1 MWNPAPCPLVWAHL
15 LGDYRPERNPI
26 LAALSDLTRDERM
39 VLSML
44 AEPNDPVTRR
54 ILARVSAA
62 ETLRLAEADG
72 AVPGLDRVDAQ
83 VARPPDD
90 VAASRRARRTR
101 ARSRDA
107 DLLALRFMMWP
118 SSRCRGAG
126 V

>member
-15 LGDYRPERNPI
+15 LGDRRPERNPI
-26 LAALSDLTRDERM
+26 LAALSNLTRDERAARM

-83 VARPPDD
+83 
-90 VAASRRARRTR
+90 
-101 ARSRDA
+101 
-107 DLLALRFMMWP
+107 M
-118 SSRCRGAG
+118 
-126 V
+126 